1 MNTLAKVPVTV
12 VTGFLGSG
20 KTTLI
25 RHLISNAN
33 AKKLAVLVN
42 EFGSEGVDGEILK
55 SCAVAN
61 CPAENVVELANGC
74 ICCTVADDFIPAM
87 EQLLSRQ
94 VKPDHILIETSGLA
108 LPKPLLKAF
117 DWPEIRSRITVDG
130 VIALADA
137 EAVAA
142 GRFAPDPA
150 AVEAQ
155 RAADENLDHETPLSE
170 VFEDQIACADIV
182 LLTKADLAG
191 EKGLEA
197 AKAAISAEMPR
208 RVPMLAIVDG
218 AVDARVILGLEAAA
232 EDDLAARPS
241 HHDGEDEHEHND
253 FASVVI
259 ELPEIRDLDRLVAS
273 VQRLAREQNVLRA
286 KGYIAVAG
294 KPMRLLLQAVGE
306 RVRHQF
312 DTAWGM
318 RPRQSK
324 LVVIG
329 EHGDI
334 DEAAIRAGLGV

>member
-61 CPAENVVELANGC
+61 CPAENIVELANGC

>member
-1 MNTLAKVPVTV
+1 MTTLAKIPVTV
-12 VTGFLGSG
+12 ITGFLGSG

-25 RHLISNAN
+25 RHLLTNAN
-33 AKKLAVLVN
+33 GRKLAVLVN

-55 SCAVAN
+55 SCADAN
-61 CPAENVVELANGC
+61 CPEENIVELANGC
-74 ICCTVADDFIPAM
+74 ICCTVADDFIPTI
-87 EQLLSRQ
+87 EKLLSRR
-94 VKPDHILIETSGLA
+94 VRPDHILIETSGLA

-155 RAADENLDHETPLSE
+155 RAADASLDHETPLSE
-170 VFEDQIACADIV
+170 VFEDQICCADIV

-191 EKGLEA
+191 EDGLQA
-197 AKAAISAEMPR
+197 ARAVIAAEMPR
-208 RVPMLAIVDG
+208 AVPMLPVTDG
-218 AVDARVILGLEAAA
+218 AIDARLILGLGASA

-241 HHDGEDEHEHND
+241 HHDGEDEHEHDD

-259 ELPEIRDLDRLVAS
+259 ELPEISDIDALVAS
-273 VQRLAREQNVLRA
+273 IKRLARDQNILRA
-286 KGYIAVAG
+286 KGYLAVAG
-294 KPMRLLLQAVGE
+294 KPMRLLVQSVGE

-312 DTAWGM
+312 DQPWGA
-318 RPRQSK
+318 RPRLSR
-324 LVVIG
+324 LVLIG
-329 EHGDI
+329 ETADV
-334 DEAAIRAGLGV
+334 DEAAIRARLGV